1 MTNGNLNY
9 SLRRY
14 GTNDCSNY
22 EYILIKC
29 RQHFRDSISQLKGF
43 AVISLR
49 QRMDVVPITYQF
61 SPAAKCDDES
71 HQRRHLSCHRF
82 ECKSRKKMFINLTN
96 DHSSSSYTAIHL
108 AIHPSIQPSC
118 HQVVQSQGND
128 DIRMGCQMTTSG
140 HFIDVFPEFRHN

>member
-82 ECKSRKKMFINLTN
+82 ECKSRKKCLSISLT
-96 DHSSSSYTAIHL
+96 TIL
-108 AIHPSIQPSC
+108 HPVIQLSIQPSI
-118 HQVVQSQGND
+118 HLYSHHVIRLYSPREMMTYGWVV
-128 DIRMGCQMTTSG
+128 R
-140 HFIDVFPEFRHN
+140 